1 MEMGV
6 STEGSRTVIAVEGRL
21 NTSTA
26 PKLEALARELHGK
39 GSVDLVVDLAGCDY
53 VSSAGLRAIV
63 ALHKRALVKG
73 SLTFRNVAPDVM
85 EVFRETGFAGV
96 LAFE

>member
-85 EVFRETGFAGV
+85 EVLRETGFADV
-96 LAFE
+96 LTFE

>member
-6 STEGSRTVIAVEGRL
+6 SSEGTRTVIAVEGRL
-21 NTSTA
+21 NTNTA
-26 PKLEALARELHGK
+26 PKLEALARDLHGK

-63 ALHKRALVKG
+63 AMHKRAIVKG
-73 SLTFRNVAPDVM
+73 SLAFRNVAPDVM
-85 EVFRETGFAGV
+85 AMFRETGFADV
-96 LAFE
+96 LVLE